1 MKILITGASGFIGS
15 NLLKFLNKKK
25 FSVTGLSNSHNNNYS
40 VNSFSL
46 LSKKKI
52 NQFFHEHDFDFVIH
66 LGASLEELN
75 SINTFKKNCQ
85 TTINLLN
92 ACVDAKI
99 KKFIYA
105 SSHVVY
111 DLPNYLPIDE
121 NHQLNP
127 ITNYAVSKLINENIC
142 KLFSQYDIN
151 FTILR
156 ISSVF
161 GIGQNE
167 NFVIPTLMNSCILR
181 NELVVHQYN
190 NGFQIMDLVHVDD
203 VCSSIELACNSK
215 HKFGIYNISSGKPV
229 TALQIAKYLKDLS
242 NLDSIKI
249 KKIKKNTSH
258 FVYDISKARRELKFK
273 PKIQVSKK
281 ILKPW
286 FDKKKYELKN

>member
-15 NLLKFLNKKK
+15 NLLEFLNKKK
-25 FSVTGLSNSHNNNYS
+25 FSVTGLSNSRNNNYS

-142 KLFSQYDIN
+142 KLFSQYNIN

-190 NGFQIMDLVHVDD
+190 NGFQMMDLVHVDD

-215 HKFGIYNISSGKPV
+215 HKFGIYNIASGKPV

-273 PKIQVSKK
+273 PKIQVTKK
-281 ILKPW
+281 ILKAW